1 LATTKKKI
9 RPMIAA
15 LVLAVVGLIALSHVA
30 PFPFILDAAGGG
42 VAMWEGPPERS
53 GGKVVYL
60 TFDDGPNPTATP
72 TLLDVLREKKV
83 SATFFLIPKYVHEE
97 TAPILRRMFEEGHAV
112 ALHSADRW
120 LILKSP
126 EDLAQ
131 VIDDAA
137 DKVERFGGHRPCPLF
152 RPHGGWRSHSMMR
165 GLRRSRYRL
174 VGWSW
179 MMWDWNWGRQRT
191 ASSVASRVLAR
202 AKPGRIIVIHDGHHK
217 DPAADRRYAVEA
229 AGLVVDGL
237 RARGYEL
244 APLCGDSEER
254 REERLGVAR

>member
-1 LATTKKKI
+1 
-9 RPMIAA
+9 MILV
-15 LVLAVVGLIALSHVA
+15 LVLAVAGVAALAHVA
-30 PFPFILDAAGGG
+30 PFPFILDAGSGG

-53 GGKVVYL
+53 GRPVVYL

-72 TLLDVLREKKV
+72 ALLDVLREKNV
-83 SATFFLIPKYVHEE
+83 SATFFLIPKHVHEG

-120 LILKSP
+120 LVLKSP
-126 EDLAQ
+126 DELAQ

-137 DKVERFGGHRPCPLF
+137 DNVERLGGHRPCPLF
-152 RPHGGWRSHSMMR
+152 RPHGGWRSLSMMR
-165 GLRRSRYRL
+165 GLRRSRHRL

-179 MMWDWNWGRQRT
+179 MMWDWNWGRRRT

-229 AGLVVDGL
+229 ARLIVDGL
-237 RARGYEL
+237 RARGYAF
-244 APLCGDSEER
+244 APLCDPATSQR
-254 REERLGVAR
+254 TSCTTFPPTIV